1 MASFGA
7 SKSLPKARSVHKFSE
22 KERKSEARTGVAM
35 RDGSFPIRNK
45 QDLANA
51 RQAIGR
57 ANPGKRP
64 AVRAH
69 IAARAK
75 ALGVSSL
82 GRIRKRANQLLGK
95 RGK

>member
-1 MASFGA
+1 M
-7 SKSLPKARSVHKFSE
+7 KAHHTTDFTAAQ
-22 KERKSEARTGVAM
+22 RKSKAKYRVPLP
-35 RDGSFPIRNK
+35 DGSFPIRNA

-57 ANPGKRP
+57 ANPSKRP

-75 ALGVSSL
+75 ISAVCPGV
-82 GRIRKRANQLLGK
+82 KHK
-95 RGK
+95 

>member
-7 SKSLPKARSVHKFSE
+7 AKLPRAKSVHKFST
-22 KERKSEARTGVAM
+22 KERKSEAKTGVAM

-45 QDLANA
+45 QDLSNA

-57 ANPGKRP
+57 ANPSKRP

-69 IAARAK
+69 ISARAK
-75 ALGVSSL
+75 ALGVSAM
-82 GRIRKRANQLLGK
+82 GRIRRKADHILGK